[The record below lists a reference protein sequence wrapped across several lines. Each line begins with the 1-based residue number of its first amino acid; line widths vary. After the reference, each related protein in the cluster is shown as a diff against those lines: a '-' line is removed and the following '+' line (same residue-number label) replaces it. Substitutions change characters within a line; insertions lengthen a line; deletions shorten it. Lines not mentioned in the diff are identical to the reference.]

1 LNGTPIKRTLI
12 NSIFVSIINLKKQKM
27 SKTILITGAASGFG
41 KIAAFDLAGKGH
53 TVIATA
59 QIYPQMSDLIREAKE
74 KGIELTVD
82 KLDVTNPRDIAY
94 IVKKYDIDILIS
106 NAGIMEGGPIA
117 EQPIDLI
124 RSMFD
129 VNVFGSLELAQG
141 FIKKFIEKKEGKIVF
156 TSSMGGLWTVP
167 YVAAYCA
174 SKHALESIA
183 EGLKTEL
190 APFNIKIATCNPGVF
205 GTGFND
211 RGVDSIQ
218 HWYDPKVNF
227 TPESSFDGTAE
238 ALANQLD
245 PQSMAEV
252 IVNVALDNNSNFRN
266 VHPKETEDFVKQL
279 QAEAWTSKS

>member
-1 LNGTPIKRTLI
+1 
-12 NSIFVSIINLKKQKM
+12 M

-41 KIAAFDLAGKGH
+41 KIAAFELARKGH
-53 TVIATA
+53 HVIATT
-59 QIYPQMSDLIREAKE
+59 QVYPQMSDLKREAEE
-74 KGIELTVD
+74 KHIQLTVD
-82 KLDVTNPRDIAY
+82 KLDVTNHRDIAY
-94 IVKKYDIDILIS
+94 AHKKYDIDVLIS

-117 EQPIDLI
+117 EQPLELI

-129 VNVFGSLELAQG
+129 VNVFGALELAQG
-141 FIKKFIEKKEGKIVF
+141 FIRKFIAKKQGKIVF

-174 SKHALESIA
+174 SKHALEAIA

-211 RGVDSIQ
+211 RGVDSIFR
-218 HWYDPKVNF
+218 WYDPSTNF
-227 TPESSFDGTAE
+227 TPAAAFDGAAE
-238 ALANQLD
+238 SLAHQLD

-252 IVNVALDNNSNFRN
+252 IVNVALDDTANFRN
-266 VHPKETEDFVKQL
+266 VHPKETETFVKQL
-279 QAEAWTSKS
+279 QVEAWAAKS

>member
-1 LNGTPIKRTLI
+1 MNLEPILPFEKFLNFGA
-12 NSIFVSIINLKKQKM
+12 SLKKNTM

-41 KIAAFDLAGKGH
+41 KIAAFELAKKGH
-53 TVIATA
+53 QVIATA

-74 KGIELTVD
+74 HGITLIVD
-82 KLDVTNPRDIAY
+82 KLDVTNPRDVEY
-94 IVKKYDIDILIS
+94 IVKKYNDIDILIS

-117 EQPIDLI
+117 EQPVDII
-124 RSMFD
+124 RSMFE
-129 VNVFGSLELAQG
+129 VNVFGALNLAQG
-141 FIKKFIEKKEGKIVF
+141 FIKKIVEKKSGKVVF

-183 EGLKTEL
+183 EGLRTEL

-211 RGVDSIQ
+211 RGVDSIF
-218 HWYDPKVNF
+218 HWYDPKINF
-227 TPESSFDGTAE
+227 TPESAFDGAAE
-238 ALANQLD
+238 SLAHQLD

-252 IVNVALDNNSNFRN
+252 IVNVALDDNSNFRN

-279 QAEAWTSKS
+279 QADAWNTKS

>member
-1 LNGTPIKRTLI
+1 
-12 NSIFVSIINLKKQKM
+12 M

-41 KIAAFDLAGKGH
+41 KIAAFDLAKKGNK
-53 TVIATA
+53 VIATA
-59 QIYPQMSDLIREAKE
+59 QTYPQMSDLIRESKE
-74 KGIELTVD
+74 QGLDITAD
-82 KLDVTNPRDIAY
+82 KLDVTNARDIDY
-94 IVKKYDIDILIS
+94 ILKKYDIDILIS

-117 EQPIDLI
+117 EQPVDLI
-124 RSMFD
+124 RSMFEI
-129 VNVFGSLELAQG
+129 NVFGALELAQG
-141 FIKKFIEKKEGKIVF
+141 FVRKFIDKKQAGKIVF

-211 RGVDSIQ
+211 RGVDSIFR
-218 HWYDPKVNF
+218 WYDPKVNF
-227 TPESSFDGTAE
+227 TPESAFDGASE
-238 ALANQLD
+238 SLAHQLD
-245 PQSMAEV
+245 PQSMADV
-252 IVNVALDNNSNFRN
+252 IVNVALDDNSNFRN

-279 QAEAWTSKS
+279 QADAWTAKS

>member
-1 LNGTPIKRTLI
+1 
-12 NSIFVSIINLKKQKM
+12 M

-41 KIAAFDLAGKGH
+41 KIAAFDLAKKGH
-53 TVIATA
+53 KVIATT
-59 QIYPQMSDLIREAKE
+59 QIYPQMSDLIREAQE

-82 KLDVTNPRDIAY
+82 KLDVTNSRDIEY
-94 IVKKYDIDILIS
+94 ILKKYEIDILIS

-117 EQPIDLI
+117 EQPLELI

-129 VNVFGSLELAQG
+129 INVFGALELAQG
-141 FIKKFIEKKEGKIVF
+141 FIKKFIENKIPGKIVF

-183 EGLKTEL
+183 EGLRTEL

-211 RGVDSIQ
+211 RGVDSIAR
-218 HWYDPKVNF
+218 WYDPKVNF
-227 TPESSFDGTAE
+227 TPSTAFDGTAE
-238 ALANQLD
+238 ALANQLA
-245 PQSMAEV
+245 PQSMADT
-252 IVNVALDNNSNFRN
+252 IVDVALDENSNFRN

-279 QAEAWTSKS
+279 QSEAWITKS

>member
-1 LNGTPIKRTLI
+1 
-12 NSIFVSIINLKKQKM
+12 M

-41 KIAAFDLAGKGH
+41 KIAAFELAKKGH
-53 TVIATA
+53 QVIATA

-74 KGIELTVD
+74 HGITLIVD
-82 KLDVTNPRDIAY
+82 KLDVTNPRDVEY
-94 IVKKYDIDILIS
+94 IVKKYNDIDILIS

-117 EQPIDLI
+117 EQPVDII
-124 RSMFD
+124 RSMFE
-129 VNVFGSLELAQG
+129 VNVFGALNLAQG
-141 FIKKFIEKKEGKIVF
+141 FIKKFVEKKSGKIVF

-183 EGLKTEL
+183 EGLRTEL

-211 RGVDSIQ
+211 RGVDSIF
-218 HWYDPKVNF
+218 HWYDPKINF
-227 TPESSFDGTAE
+227 TPESAFDGAAE
-238 ALANQLD
+238 SLAHQLD

-252 IVNVALDNNSNFRN
+252 IVNVALDDNSNFRN

-279 QAEAWTSKS
+279 QADAWNTKS

>member
-1 LNGTPIKRTLI
+1 
-12 NSIFVSIINLKKQKM
+12 M

-41 KIAAFDLAGKGH
+41 KIAAFDLVRKGH
-53 TVIATA
+53 KVIATT
-59 QIYPQMSDLIREAKE
+59 QVYPQMSDLIREANE
-74 KGIELTVD
+74 QEITLTVD
-82 KLDVTNPRDIAY
+82 KLDVTSARDISY
-94 IVKKYDIDILIS
+94 ILKKYDIDILIS

-117 EQPIDLI
+117 EQPVDII
-124 RSMFD
+124 RSMFE
-129 VNVFGSLELAQG
+129 VNVFGALELAQG
-141 FIKKFIEKKEGKIVF
+141 FIKKFVEKKEGKIVF

-211 RGVDSIQ
+211 RGVDSIF

-227 TPESSFDGTAE
+227 TPESAFDGAAE
-238 ALANQLD
+238 SLAHQLD

-252 IVNVALDNNSNFRN
+252 IVNVALDDNSNFRN
-266 VHPKETEDFVKQL
+266 VHPKETENFVKQL
-279 QAEAWTSKS
+279 QADAWTAKS

>member
-1 LNGTPIKRTLI
+1 
-12 NSIFVSIINLKKQKM
+12 M

-41 KIAAFDLAGKGH
+41 KIAAFELARKGH
-53 TVIATA
+53 KVIATA
-59 QIYPQMSDLIREAKE
+59 QVYPQMSDLIREAKE
-74 KGIELTVD
+74 QNVEMIVD

-94 IVKKYDIDILIS
+94 TVKKYDIDILIS

-117 EQPIDLI
+117 EQPLDLI

-129 VNVFGSLELAQG
+129 VNVFGALDLAQG
-141 FIKKFIEKKEGKIVF
+141 FIKKFIEKKQGKIVF

-174 SKHALESIA
+174 SKHALEAIA

-211 RGVDSIQ
+211 RGADSIGR
-218 HWYDPKVNF
+218 WYDPQVNF
-227 TPESSFDGTAE
+227 TPDSVFDGMTE

-245 PQSMAEV
+245 PLSMAEL
-252 IVNVALDNNSNFRN
+252 IVNVALDENSNFRN
-266 VHPKETEDFVKQL
+266 LHPKETEDFVKQL
-279 QAEAWTSKS
+279 QTEAWTTKS

>member
-1 LNGTPIKRTLI
+1 
-12 NSIFVSIINLKKQKM
+12 M

-41 KIAAFDLAGKGH
+41 KIAAFELAKKGH
-53 TVIATA
+53 QVIATT
-59 QIYPQMSDLIREAKE
+59 QVYPQMSDLIREASAQ
-74 KGIELTVD
+74 GVTLTVD
-82 KLDVTNPRDIAY
+82 KLDVTNSRDIDY
-94 IVKKYDIDILIS
+94 ILNKYDIDILIS

-117 EQPIDLI
+117 EQPVDII
-124 RSMFD
+124 RSMFE
-129 VNVFGSLELAQG
+129 VNVFSALELAQG
-141 FIKKFIEKKEGKIVF
+141 FIKKFIEKKGGKIVF

-211 RGVDSIQ
+211 RGVDSIFR
-218 HWYDPKVNF
+218 WYDPKVNF
-227 TPESSFDGTAE
+227 TPETAFDGASE
-238 ALANQLD
+238 SLAHQLD
-245 PQSMAEV
+245 PYSMAEV
-252 IVNVALDNNSNFRN
+252 IVNVALDDNSDFRN

-279 QAEAWTSKS
+279 QSEAWTAKS

>member
-1 LNGTPIKRTLI
+1 
-12 NSIFVSIINLKKQKM
+12 M

-41 KIAAFDLAGKGH
+41 KIAAFELAKKGH
-53 TVIATA
+53 NVIATT
-59 QIYPQMSDLIREAKE
+59 QVYPQMSDLIREAQE
-74 KGIELTVD
+74 KGIELKVD

-94 IVKKYDIDILIS
+94 IHKKYDIDVLIS

-117 EQPIDLI
+117 EQPLDLI

-129 VNVFGSLELAQG
+129 VNVFGALELAQG
-141 FIKKFIEKKEGKIVF
+141 FIKKFVAKKAGKIVF

-211 RGVDSIQ
+211 RGVDSISR
-218 HWYDPKVNF
+218 WYDPEINF
-227 TPESSFDGTAE
+227 TAPSAFDGTAE

-245 PQSMAEV
+245 HQSMADT
-252 IVNVALDNNSNFRN
+252 IVAVALDEEANFRN
-266 VHPKETEDFVKQL
+266 VHPKETEEFVKQL
-279 QAEAWTSKS
+279 QAEAWAAKS

>member
-1 LNGTPIKRTLI
+1 
-12 NSIFVSIINLKKQKM
+12 M

-41 KIAAFDLAGKGH
+41 KIAAFKLAEKGH
-53 TVIATA
+53 HVIATT
-59 QIYPQMSDLIREAKE
+59 QVYPQMSHLIREAAE

-82 KLDVTNPRDIAY
+82 KLDVTSSRDIAY
-94 IVKKYDIDILIS
+94 VLKKYDIDILIS

-117 EQPIDLI
+117 EQPLELI

-129 VNVFGSLELAQG
+129 VNVFGALELAQG
-141 FIKKFIEKKEGKIVF
+141 FIKKFVQQKKGKIVF

-174 SKHALESIA
+174 SKHALEAIA

-211 RGVDSIQ
+211 RGVDSIAR
-218 HWYDPKVNF
+218 WYDPAVNF
-227 TPESSFDGTAE
+227 TPASAFDGVADS
-238 ALANQLD
+238 LAHQLN
-245 PQSMAEV
+245 PESMADV
-252 IVNVALDNNSNFRN
+252 IVNVALDEAPNFRN

-279 QAEAWTSKS
+279 QSDAWSVKS

>member
-1 LNGTPIKRTLI
+1 
-12 NSIFVSIINLKKQKM
+12 M

-41 KIAAFDLAGKGH
+41 KIAAFELAKRGH
-53 TVIATA
+53 KIIATA
-59 QIYPQMSDLIREAKE
+59 QVYPQVSDLIREAKE

-82 KLDVTNPRDIAY
+82 KLDVTNARDLAY
-94 IVKKYDIDILIS
+94 VHEKYDIDILIS

-117 EQPIDLI
+117 EQPLDLI

-141 FIKKFIEKKEGKIVF
+141 FIKKFIEKKAGKIVF

-174 SKHALESIA
+174 SKHALEAFA

-211 RGVDSIQ
+211 RGADSISR
-218 HWYDPKVNF
+218 WYDPKVNF
-227 TPESSFDGTAE
+227 TPESAFEGMAE

-245 PQSMAEV
+245 PQTMADV
-252 IVNVALDNNSNFRN
+252 IVNVTLDDNSNFRN
-266 VHPKETEDFVKQL
+266 LHPKETEDFVKQL
-279 QAEAWTSKS
+279 QTEAWTAKS